1 MPTICSMSII
11 NDALSPSVGTAGVGK
26 KGKGGVDCF
35 SISALISDF
44 IVSYLLTSMS
54 LYHSKITFSEC
65 FLRFEKR
72 CKTVLSSVLFLENE
86 NKSRSTNHSFHIVM
100 FYLEGIGPEECH
112 FEFFQFC
119 NLLTSISSKK
129 IVICL
134 LCSV

>member
-1 MPTICSMSII
+1 MSII
-11 NDALSPSVGTAGVGK
+11 NDALSPSIGTAGVGK

-72 CKTVLSSVLFLENE
+72 CKTVLSSVLFLERDISLYKDFSENE

-100 FYLEGIGPEECH
+100 FNLEGIGPEVFH

-119 NLLTSISSKK
+119 NL
-129 IVICL
+129 
-134 LCSV
+134 

>member
-1 MPTICSMSII
+1 MRII
-11 NDALSPSVGTAGVGK
+11 NDALTPSIGTAGVGK

-44 IVSYLLTSMS
+44 IVSYLFTSMS

-72 CKTVLSSVLFLENE
+72 RKTVLSSVLFLEKDISLYKDFSENE

-100 FYLEGIGPEECH
+100 FNLEGIGPEVFH

-119 NLLTSISSKK
+119 NL
-129 IVICL
+129 
-134 LCSV
+134 